1 MDYDISMKHDKM
13 MYKVGEIA
21 EIAGIS
27 VRTLHHYDRIG
38 LLKPESVSPVGYRL
52 YSCHDLERLQQILFF
67 KELGF
72 NLQETGDIINKPD
85 FDRIQALNAH
95 KEILTE
101 KMRRLQALIDS
112 VEKTIH
118 AAEGGGEMGK
128 KEMFEA
134 FDMSVI
140 ENHKKKYAEET
151 MQKYGHTDAYKESEK
166 KTSGYTKEDWARIF
180 EESGRIYKTIADNM
194 DKGPAD
200 PEVQKAVAAW
210 RRHITDSFY
219 NCTPEIF
226 RGLADLYEDDERF
239 TANIDKIRPGLA
251 RFLSDA
257 MRIYCIDLEKLV

>member
-1 MDYDISMKHDKM
+1 MKSIKHDKM
-13 MYKVGEIA
+13 TYKVGEIA

-27 VRTLHHYDRIG
+27 VRTLHH
-38 LLKPESVSPVGYRL
+38 
-52 YSCHDLERLQQILFF
+52 F
-67 KELGF
+67 
-72 NLQETGDIINKPD
+72 
-85 FDRIQALNAH
+85 
-95 KEILTE
+95 
-101 KMRRLQALIDS
+101 IDS

-151 MQKYGHTDAYKESEK
+151 KQKYGHTDAYKESEK

-194 DKGPAD
+194 DKGSAD

-210 RRHITDSFY
+210 RQHITDSFY
-219 NCTPEIF
+219 DCTPEIF
-226 RGLADLYEDDERF
+226 RGLADLYVDDERF
-239 TANIDKIRPGLA
+239 TANIDKIKPGLA

-257 MRIYCIDLEKLV
+257 MRIYCDNIKE